1 MGSFALPLVVGAG
14 NMIGIPKDVKDAL
27 VHLGLTSG
35 DEVIQFGAQR
45 RGHIAHALAQKV
57 GEKGSVKI
65 VDVIPDELHAVH
77 TFFASRGMHWVDV
90 VQGDFVQKNGVPLP
104 SVSADAIV
112 VVHTVWR
119 HPRHEDVLAEAR
131 RLLKPGGKILFLDWQ
146 KNTRDP
152 VGVRVN
158 GHLDVLEAQR
168 LCIQSGCE
176 RVERILNNERHWG
189 FVMSFAK

>member
-1 MGSFALPLVVGAG
+1 
-14 NMIGIPKDVKDAL
+14 MIGIPKDLKDAL
-27 VHLGLTSG
+27 SRLDVASG
-35 DEVIQFGAQR
+35 MHVIQFGAQR
-45 RGHIAHALAQKV
+45 RGHVAHMIAQKV
-57 GEKGSVKI
+57 GEKGRVSI
-65 VDVIPDELHAVH
+65 VDVIPDELHAMH
-77 TFFASRGMHWVDV
+77 TFFAAQKMHWVDV
-90 VQGDFVQKNGVPLP
+90 VHGDFVEKDGVPMP
-104 SVSADAIV
+104 AHSADRIV
-112 VVHTVWR
+112 VVHTAWR

-152 VGVRVN
+152 LGSRVN

-189 FVMSFAK
+189 FVMSFAE